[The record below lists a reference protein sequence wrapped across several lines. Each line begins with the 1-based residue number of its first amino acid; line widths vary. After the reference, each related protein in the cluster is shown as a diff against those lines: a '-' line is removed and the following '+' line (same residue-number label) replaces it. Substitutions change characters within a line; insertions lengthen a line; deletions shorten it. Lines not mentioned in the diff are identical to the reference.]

1 MIIVIVSVFFLN
13 VVAPIANASSLNPFD
28 ELEKVSKKD
37 LNQMADQ
44 VLAHSTY
51 DEKTGMYILNHSI
64 VEQGIITEQQYND
77 VKEVEKV
84 SINLLQ
90 TSSGK
95 QARLAPLILAA
106 IFIGVALANQLI
118 SYVSNWGVS
127 AFCKAYKNKH
137 STIKSFCSAN
147 GF

>member
-1 MIIVIVSVFFLN
+1 
-13 VVAPIANASSLNPFD
+13 
-28 ELEKVSKKD
+28 
-37 LNQMADQ
+37 MADQ

>member
-1 MIIVIVSVFFLN
+1 M
-13 VVAPIANASSLNPFD
+13 
-28 ELEKVSKKD
+28 EKVSKKD

-106 IFIGVALANQLI
+106 IAVIKVAAIFIGVALANQLI